1 MKQKTVLML
10 TCLSAGAFA
19 SDNIVDI
26 EAIKA
31 GMKYEVYGKIAL
43 QAHVRDYENSPN
55 LEGFQTNN
63 ESRIGFRGSK
73 QFAKFK
79 PLFIW
84 QIESGYVDPSY
95 KNHEA
100 SGGLGERDTFVGFE
114 DWDSFGQ
121 IRLGRVLT
129 PMYEI
134 VDWPG
139 ANPGMGDVWDWGGL
153 IGGAKFQDR
162 SSNTVRWDSPEWG
175 GLSVDLGYG
184 RTKAA
189 AVGNDQGWWQ
199 GGAAHYKVGPFLV
212 SGAYELNR
220 NTKETLSYE
229 KPGTTEK
236 KVSDSRIWDNNTYL
250 ASLQGWFDNGISFFT
265 QYRWQDA
272 SVTSGIDTGR
282 KEKQN
287 ALSSAIMYDIADWQ
301 FKLGYAK
308 NEELHV
314 NGKKLAGTDD
324 DVISFQ
330 AMYYVDP
337 TAVLYFRA
345 RDVRMGDNKVPVRGG
360 QDVAYRRWKSDS
372 FNEVSVGVEYVF

>member
-1 MKQKTVLML
+1 ML

-139 ANPGMGDVWDWGGL
+139 ANPGMGDVWDWGDSLVVRNSKIARPIQSVGIHL
-153 IGGAKFQDR
+153 SGVVYRLTSVMVEPKLQRLAMIKAGGR
-162 SSNTVRWDSPEWG
+162 
-175 GLSVDLGYG
+175 
-184 RTKAA
+184 
-189 AVGNDQGWWQ
+189 AVQ
-199 GGAAHYKVGPFLV
+199 
-212 SGAYELNR
+212 
-220 NTKETLSYE
+220 
-229 KPGTTEK
+229 
-236 KVSDSRIWDNNTYL
+236 RI
-250 ASLQGWFDNGISFFT
+250 I
-265 QYRWQDA
+265 
-272 SVTSGIDTGR
+272 
-282 KEKQN
+282 
-287 ALSSAIMYDIADWQ
+287 
-301 FKLGYAK
+301 KLGR
-308 NEELHV
+308 
-314 NGKKLAGTDD
+314 
-324 DVISFQ
+324 F
-330 AMYYVDP
+330 
-337 TAVLYFRA
+337 
-345 RDVRMGDNKVPVRGG
+345 
-360 QDVAYRRWKSDS
+360 
-372 FNEVSVGVEYVF
+372 